1 MSNLKILDNRTLEND
16 LLTVKAGED
25 STPIE
30 ISKTKVR
37 IKNLDVTESL
47 NVSGQDNDLIDREGT
62 KTFVKNTG
70 DNFGI
75 GTDSPSTPL
84 HVKSS
89 GTDTPVLRVDMSDGI
104 QGFRIDESSNG
115 DCNFTMRDTAG
126 NADIVLHTGTT
137 TYFNVN
143 GALGI
148 GTTSPADQLT
158 VTGQEGEDGVINLWS
173 DDGDDNADKWRLIAI
188 NGGNLELQS
197 YSTGSWVALA
207 SFRTDGRLTGGL
219 LKDEDDMASNS
230 AAHIATQQSIKAY
243 VDYTRYI
250 RHIMNVGWNASNANK
265 DYLPLTGYISERDSA
280 SSSNEYIAFVAPYDG
295 LLDKVVVRSEAACGS
310 SVVGFHK
317 SDEGTEVPSSTA
329 TEEITVDMTTDDTGY
344 TFTFTGTASF
354 DKGDIITISFDPT
367 NTPYDTVAT
376 IVWKFDT
383 ST

>member
-1 MSNLKILDNRTLEND
+1 MSLLKNIKKIVFPNSSVTQINRGVIKVTPN
-16 LLTVKAGED
+16 VKALSDIEWKDSDDNVLTSQNRKEKSQNNSIIIWD
-25 STPIE
+25 STNKKFKGIPITSSE
-30 ISKTKVR
+30 ALNPLT
-37 IKNLDVTESL
+37 LDST
-47 NVSGQDNDLIDREGT
+47 NNKIGI
-62 KTFVKNTG
+62 NTS
-70 DNFGI
+70 
-75 GTDSPSTPL
+75 SP
-84 HVKSS
+84 
-89 GTDTPVLRVDMSDGI
+89 D
-104 QGFRIDESSNG
+104 
-115 DCNFTMRDTAG
+115 A
-126 NADIVLHTGTT
+126 
-137 TYFNVN
+137 
-143 GALGI
+143 
-148 GTTSPADQLT
+148 QLT
-158 VTGQEGEDGVINLWS
+158 VSGGEGESGSINIWA
-173 DDGDDNADKWRLIAI
+173 DDGDDNADKWRLIAV

-197 YSTGSWVALA
+197 YSSGSWVVLA
-207 SFRTDGRLTGGL
+207 SYRVDGRLGGGCI
-219 LKDEDDMASNS
+219 KDEDDMASNS
-230 AAHIATQQSIKAY
+230 ASHIASQQSIKAY

-295 LLDKVVVRSEAACGS
+295 LLDKVVVRSEEACGS

>member
-1 MSNLKILDNRTLEND
+1 MREALKT
-16 LLTVKAGED
+16 
-25 STPIE
+25 S
-30 ISKTKVR
+30 ISKYAQASNSAMSIENVQGKGLQLVVR
-37 IKNLDVTESL
+37 FANRKHYIPLSSSPLNPDEHKNPAHINTMSVTRGGSIG
-47 NVSGQDNDLIDREGT
+47 V
-62 KTFVKNTG
+62 NT
-70 DNFGI
+70 I
-75 GTDSPSTPL
+75 SP
-84 HVKSS
+84 
-89 GTDTPVLRVDMSDGI
+89 D
-104 QGFRIDESSNG
+104 
-115 DCNFTMRDTAG
+115 
-126 NADIVLHTGTT
+126 
-137 TYFNVN
+137 
-143 GALGI
+143 
-148 GTTSPADQLT
+148 DQLT
-158 VTGQEGEDGVINLWS
+158 VSGGEAESGIINIWA
-173 DDGDDNADKWRLIAI
+173 DEGDDNADKWRLIAV

-197 YSTGSWVALA
+197 YSSGSWVALA
-207 SFRTDGRLTGGL
+207 SYRTDGRLAGGCI
-219 LKDEDDMASNS
+219 KDEDDMASNS
-230 AAHIATQQSIKAY
+230 AAHIASQQSIKAY

-295 LLDKVVVRSEAACGS
+295 LLDKVVVRSESACGS

-376 IVWKFDT
+376 IIWKFDT